1 MLAATRLSM
10 PWLVRPWFLA
20 AAEPVPLPVPSPN
33 RGVGPEEVPKPGGEK
48 PHLPGWI
55 AALLGLAG
63 LAAGLAIFQAT
74 QSGPAEQA
82 TAAPTAV
89 ATVVAEKTTFSRGVR
104 IGGTVGAKNFAMIRA
119 PRMRGGRDRGG
130 GSSLTIETLAEPGT
144 MVKAGDVVAEFE
156 SKRTLDQL
164 DTYASQLAQSRAQA
178 ETRKAEILI
187 ATETLR
193 QDYRTTKAESDKSA
207 LDLETAEVRS
217 AIQAEIF
224 DLLAQEGREST
235 AQLEQEVRLQELANA
250 AEVRS
255 LDITVEQESKR
266 MERTEVDAEKMKIRT
281 PVDGLVVIETMFSR
295 GNFQQAAPG
304 DQVYG
309 GAHFMRVVDLSHMAV
324 YAQLNQAD
332 SQLVKIGLPVEVRL
346 DAYPDVPFQGRVF
359 SVGAMAVS
367 GGGSGGR
374 RGPPGSMGS
383 RSEWIKQVPVEVEI
397 LDTDERIKPD
407 LSASADVIV
416 ESLDDVLVVPRAA
429 IGTVGG
435 AKVVWVQ
442 QDDGFVE
449 RQVEVGLVSDT
460 HAVIASGLQE
470 GEVIAAQPVASEE
483 PLEYARQ

>member
-193 QDYRTTKAESDKSA
+193 QDYRTTKAESDKST

-266 MERTEVDAEKMKIRT
+266 MERTEVDAEKMRIRT

-374 RGPPGSMGS
+374 RGAPGSMGS

-483 PLEYARQ
+483 PREYARQ